1 MRHFHKSV
9 VVALAALGST
19 VPAWAVDARVSGI
32 EAKRLESG
40 VEVSVFGTDLKR
52 PRVIR
57 AAGLYILEFDA
68 SLATRKQ
75 AIDLNLYGVRR
86 AELFWY
92 TPRPQRVRMALRV
105 EEGVE
110 PELISRDG
118 TWVVM
123 VGQGSTQTASTV
135 KSSMPQPLEPT
146 EAQLKPNGTLPAV
159 RANTPQ
165 LSPDDTLKE
174 VPKVE
179 QVQVTNPQKNS
190 RKAVAKVP
198 PPVEFEAPAVK
209 PVQLGTGSVNLDFV
223 NTDVVQVLKALAL
236 QTRQN
241 ILIAAEASSVD
252 KPNRVTI
259 SLSNVSLEQALN
271 YVTAMAGLRYA
282 KIDNAFVV
290 APDRNFSDVVR
301 KVVNKNANSMEYRV
315 VNLNSG
321 EASLIKEST
330 IRALPADGLNGFYE
344 IVVSDD
350 QKEAMSG
357 STADKGTAP
366 TRSRSNYLILV
377 GEPARLD
384 LVEKYVRDMDSKLTK
399 ASNDED
405 TGTMVI
411 PIQSGE
417 SKQIREAIE
426 KHLSNHPRASS
437 FMIRES
443 DAGEASKLTGAKVIS
458 IMGPRSYLPK
468 IEALAREMDEGFSV
482 AKGITYTP
490 AASGIDLKDEVIT
503 INHTEPTLV
512 MQRIKER
519 FPNVRVWTL
528 PDPVTPQASGNV
540 SSSSSQSSSGGGSG
554 SQGEGGST
562 QGNGG
567 GAPATSGGGNS
578 GQSGSQSSSST
589 TSSSQNVTG
598 QEPMRLLVQAP
609 PSVIAQLK
617 QFIELID
624 VEPPVIALEMR
635 VLELSKEDTE
645 RIGLDFSWL
654 NSVGGTIFR
663 FNQGSGDSVGTA
675 GNFGTGTGINQGF
688 GTNGGG
694 SFNFLAT
701 LDKLDTGRKLIARP
715 NALIQDGRGTQI
727 FVGDT
732 IRYIKSIQSTQNG
745 ITAQTDELKVGVNF
759 DIHGRISPSGRIH
772 LTVGALFNVLKG
784 FTSVPGGGS
793 LPQTADRSMNQP
805 IDMQDGETVAI
816 GGLIQD
822 QDRRSYGGI
831 PVLKDLP
838 IIGRLFGR
846 TDNQRTRTEIVFFV
860 TAKRVNPTNRP
871 FLASP
876 RTSQKAIPD
885 PMSDYLMNGAT
896 PTKKKG

>member
-1 MRHFHKSV
+1 MRQFRQSI

-19 VPAWAVDARVSGI
+19 VPAWAVDSRVTGI
-32 EAKRLESG
+32 EAKRLETG
-40 VEVSVFGTDLKR
+40 IEVSVQGTDLKR
-52 PRVIR
+52 PRIVR

-68 SLATRKQ
+68 SLQTRKQ
-75 AIDLNLYGVRR
+75 TIDINAEGVRR
-86 AELFWY
+86 AELFWF

-105 EEGVE
+105 ENGVE

-118 TWVVM
+118 TWVVT
-123 VGQGSTQTASTV
+123 VGVTAGQAKGVS
-135 KSSMPQPLEPT
+135 PQPLEPT
-146 EAQLKPNGTLPAV
+146 EVQLKPSGALPV
-159 RANTPQ
+159 FRPSVPQ

-179 QVQVTNPQKNS
+179 TILLTNPQKNA
-190 RKAVAKVP
+190 RKPQAAKVP
-198 PPVEFEAPAVK
+198 PPVEFEAPPVR

-241 ILIAAEASSVD
+241 ILIAAESSAVD

-282 KIDNAFVV
+282 KVDNAFVV

-301 KVVNKNANSMEYRV
+301 KVVNKNSGTMEYRV

-330 IRALPADGLNGFYE
+330 VRALPADGLNGFYE

-350 QKEAMSG
+350 QKEA
-357 STADKGTAP
+357 TAANTTDKNAP
-366 TRSRSNYLILV
+366 APARSRSNYLILV

-384 LVEKYVRDMDSKLTK
+384 LVEKYVRDMDGKLTK

-405 TGTMVI
+405 TGTLVI

-426 KHLSNHPRASS
+426 KHLSNHPRGTS

-468 IEALAREMDEGFSV
+468 IEALARELDQGYSV
-482 AKGITYTP
+482 AKGVTYTP
-490 AASGIDLKDEVIT
+490 AAAGIDLKDEVIT

-528 PDPVTPQASGNV
+528 PDPVTPQMSGNV
-540 SSSSSQSSSGGGSG
+540 SSSSSQSSSGGAS
-554 SQGEGGST
+554 
-562 QGNGG
+562 G
-567 GAPATSGGGNS
+567 GASGGTGTTGGAQGASGGQSGGGS
-578 GQSGSQSSSST
+578 SSSSST
-589 TSSSQNVTG
+589 TSSSQDVTG
-598 QEPMRLLVQAP
+598 QEPMRLLIQAP
-609 PSVIAQLK
+609 VGVISQVK

-635 VLELSKEDTE
+635 VLELSKEDSE

-654 NSVGGTIFR
+654 NSLGGTIFR
-663 FNQGSGDSVGTA
+663 FNQGSGDAIGTA
-675 GNFGTGTGINQGF
+675 GNVGTGTSNATTPAGF
-688 GTNGGG
+688 GTTGGG
-694 SFNFLAT
+694 TFNFLAT
-701 LDKLDTGRKLIARP
+701 LDQLDTGRKLIARP

-732 IRYIKSIQSTQNG
+732 IRYIKSLQSTQNG
-745 ITAQTDELKVGVNF
+745 VTATVDELKVGVNF

-822 QDRRSYGGI
+822 QDRKSYGGI

-838 IIGRLFGR
+838 LIGRLFGR

-876 RTSQKAIPD
+876 RTSMKAIPD
-885 PMSDYLMNGAT
+885 PMSDYLMSGAT

>member
-1 MRHFHKSV
+1 VSDSQIKPTG
-9 VVALAALGST
+9 AL
-19 VPAWAVDARVSGI
+19 PI
-32 EAKRLESG
+32 
-40 VEVSVFGTDLKR
+40 FR
-52 PRVIR
+52 P
-57 AAGLYILEFDA
+57 
-68 SLATRKQ
+68 
-75 AIDLNLYGVRR
+75 
-86 AELFWY
+86 
-92 TPRPQRVRMALRV
+92 
-105 EEGVE
+105 
-110 PELISRDG
+110 
-118 TWVVM
+118 
-123 VGQGSTQTASTV
+123 TAPS
-135 KSSMPQPLEPT
+135 
-146 EAQLKPNGTLPAV
+146 
-159 RANTPQ
+159 

-179 QVQVTNPQKNS
+179 TVQVNNPQKNVK
-190 RKAVAKVP
+190 RPVVAKIP
-198 PPVEFEAPAVK
+198 PPVEFEAPPVR
-209 PVQLGTGSVNLDFV
+209 PVQLGTGSVSLDFV

-241 ILIAAEASSVD
+241 IIIAAEASSTE

-259 SLSNVSLEQALN
+259 SLTNVSLEQALN

-282 KIDNAFVV
+282 KVDNAFVV
-290 APDRNFSDVVR
+290 APDRNFSDVIR
-301 KVVNKNANSMEYRV
+301 KVVNKNSASMEYRV

-330 IRALPADGLNGFYE
+330 SRALPADGLNGFYE

-350 QKEAMSG
+350 EKTATAAN
-357 STADKGTAP
+357 TADKTAAPTPAP

-384 LVEKYVRDMDSKLTK
+384 LVEKYVRDMDAKLTK

-405 TGTMVI
+405 TGSLVI

-426 KHLSNHPRASS
+426 KHLSTHPRASS

-458 IMGPRSYLPK
+458 VMGPRSYLPK
-468 IEALAREMDEGFSV
+468 IDALARELDEGYSV
-482 AKGITYTP
+482 AKGVTY
-490 AASGIDLKDEVIT
+490 AKGAEGIDLKDEVIT

-528 PDPVTPQASGNV
+528 PDPVTPQVSGNV
-540 SSSSSQSSSGGGSG
+540 SSSSSQSSGGGSSSGGSGQGNTGGAQSGGGASNSG
-554 SQGEGGST
+554 SPQT
-562 QGNGG
+562 N
-567 GAPATSGGGNS
+567 
-578 GQSGSQSSSST
+578 ST
-589 TSSSQNVTG
+589 TSSSQNITG
-598 QEPMRLLVQAP
+598 QEPMRLLIQAP
-609 PSVIAQLK
+609 VGVISQVR
-617 QFIELID
+617 QFVDLID

-675 GNFGTGTGINQGF
+675 GNLGTGTGINQGF
-688 GTNGGG
+688 GTSGGG
-694 SFNFLAT
+694 NFNFLAT
-701 LDKLDTGRKLIARP
+701 LDQLDTGRKLIARP

-745 ITAQTDELKVGVNF
+745 ITAQVDELKVGVNF
-759 DIHGRISPSGRIH
+759 DINGRISPSGRIH

-831 PVLKDLP
+831 PILKDLP

-846 TDNQRTRTEIVFFV
+846 TDNARSRTEIVFFV

-876 RTSQKAIPD
+876 RTSMKSIPD
-885 PMSDYLMNGAT
+885 PMSDYLMGGST
-896 PTKKKG
+896 PKKKKG